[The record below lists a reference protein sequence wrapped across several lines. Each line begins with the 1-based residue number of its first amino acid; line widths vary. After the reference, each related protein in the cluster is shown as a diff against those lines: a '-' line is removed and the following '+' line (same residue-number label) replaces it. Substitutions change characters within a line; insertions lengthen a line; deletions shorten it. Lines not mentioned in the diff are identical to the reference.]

1 MSKEMILS
9 RQDVEFLLFDWLKVD
24 ELSQRPRFAGQER
37 FEYTSVLDVY
47 ESLATDLLPRIIRKM
62 TLMSPCLMESVSP
75 LTQRLVSH

>member
-47 ESLATDLLPRIIRKM
+47 ESLATDLFATHNKKNDVNEPVFDG
-62 TLMSPCLMESVSP
+62 ESVTINP
-75 LTQRLVSH
+75 